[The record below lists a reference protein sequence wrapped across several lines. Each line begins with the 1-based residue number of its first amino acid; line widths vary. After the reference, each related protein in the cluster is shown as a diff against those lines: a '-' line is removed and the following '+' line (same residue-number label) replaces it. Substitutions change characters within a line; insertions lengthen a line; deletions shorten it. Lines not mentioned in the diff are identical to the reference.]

1 MLDSRTMKLALRHQI
16 LLAPTVVLLLLA
28 LLLGFMQYSYWDLT
42 LKRQAARKLG
52 SVFLA
57 LGEADLA
64 TQRIYRLSVLL
75 SREQLIDGSV
85 VAELKMLH
93 DHLKQSTQRISENLK
108 LSRIDQERLR
118 NTVERLNPAHGFDAE
133 RYVEAINDLRPLFV
147 GFSEQMQERRAKLAD
162 VHTED
167 IDELVAQTTFVSI
180 IVLGT
185 AIVIGVFL
193 SLTFSRRILRRIQSL
208 SDSARQIAAG
218 NLVPPAPPEEIRD
231 ELDALTLSINR
242 MSDKLIRVVSA
253 EKLLEGAEEE
263 RRRLAMDIHDQTLA
277 DLASV
282 KRGIEKL
289 KSQQECAEE
298 AGQLEEGMSRA
309 ISNLR
314 EVMDN
319 LHPQTLDILG
329 LGAALESHLERHF
342 SAAELPAYHFIQT
355 DRVDQVAL
363 SRSVSLALYRITT
376 EAVHNVVR
384 HAGANRYEVLLD
396 VVDHHFILS
405 VEDNGKGFDYQKV
418 ANSEH
423 RGLRNIRER
432 ANAIGAKVFWKPS
445 RFSSGTRFELSLP
458 VERPSQE
465 D

>member
-1 MLDSRTMKLALRHQI
+1 MKLTLKHQI
-16 LLAPTVVLLLLA
+16 ILAPTVVLLLMA

-42 LKRQAARKLG
+42 VKRQEARQLG
-52 SVFLA
+52 NVFLA

-75 SREQLIDGSV
+75 GREPIIDGSLV
-85 VAELKMLH
+85 TELKMLH
-93 DHLKQSTQRISENLK
+93 DHLEQSTQRIS
-108 LSRIDQERLR
+108 SRLQMSRLEQARLR
-118 NTVERLNPAHGFDAE
+118 KTVERLDPVHGFDAE
-133 RYVEAINDLRPLFV
+133 RFVDAINDLRPLFV
-147 GFSEQMQERRAKLAD
+147 GFAEQMQLRRAHLVD
-162 VHTED
+162 VNSND
-167 IDELVAQTTFVSI
+167 IDELVAETTFVSI
-180 IVLGT
+180 IVLGA
-185 AIVIGVFL
+185 AIVLGVFL

-208 SDSARQIAAG
+208 SENARRIASG
-218 NLVPPAPPEEIRD
+218 DLVPPEPPSAIHD
-231 ELDALTLSINR
+231 ELDELTLSISR

-289 KSQQECAEE
+289 KGKSECAEE
-298 AGQLEEGMSRA
+298 AALLEEEMVRA

-329 LGAALESHLERHF
+329 LGPALESHLERHF
-342 SAAELPAYHFIQT
+342 SDSGLPVYHYIQT
-355 DRVDQVAL
+355 DKVDQITL

-405 VEDNGKGFDYQKV
+405 VEDNGKGFDYKQV
-418 ANSEH
+418 ADSDH
-423 RGLRNIRER
+423 RGLHNICER
-432 ANAIGAKVFWKPS
+432 ANAIGAKSCWKPS
-445 RFSSGTRFELSLP
+445 RFSSGTRFELTLP
-458 VERPSQE
+458 LEE
-465 D
+465 K

>member
-1 MLDSRTMKLALRHQI
+1 MKLALRHQI
-16 LLAPTVVLLLLA
+16 ILAPTIVLLLLA

-42 LKRQAARKLG
+42 LKRQAARQLG
-52 SVFLA
+52 NVFLS

-75 SREQLIDGSV
+75 SREPLIDGSR

-93 DHLKQSTQRISENLK
+93 DHLERSTKRISANLN
-108 LSRIDQERLR
+108 LPPAERDRLLA
-118 NTVERLNPAHGFDAE
+118 TVDRLDPEHGFDAE

-147 GFSEQMQERRAKLAD
+147 GFAEQMQQRRAKLDD
-162 VHTED
+162 VHAED
-167 IDELVAQTTFVSI
+167 IDELVARTTFVSI
-180 IVLGT
+180 VVLGT
-185 AIVIGVFL
+185 AIVLGVFL

-208 SDSARQIAAG
+208 SESARLIAAG
-218 NLVPPAPPEEIRD
+218 NLTPPAPPEEIRD
-231 ELDALTLSINR
+231 ELDELTLSISR
-242 MSDKLIRVVSA
+242 MADKLIRVVSA
-253 EKLLEGAEEE
+253 EKLLEGAEDE

-289 KSQQECAEE
+289 TEMQGCTEE
-298 AGQLEEGMSRA
+298 AAALEVDMTRA

-329 LGAALESHLERHF
+329 LGPALESHLERHF
-342 SAAELPAYHFIQT
+342 FGDGFPAYHFIQT
-355 DRVDQVAL
+355 DKVDNITF

-384 HAGANRYEVLLD
+384 HADAGRYEILLD
-396 VVDHHFILS
+396 VVDHHFTLS
-405 VEDNGKGFDYQKV
+405 VEDNGKGFDFQRV
-418 ANSEH
+418 ADTDH
-423 RGLRNIRER
+423 RGLHNIRER
-432 ANAIGAKVFWKPS
+432 ANAIGARVFWKPS

-458 VERPSQE
+458 FDDRNQE
-465 D
+465 N